1 MSRSV
6 MLPDELV
13 DKLARG
19 AAQRGLTLE
28 TLLAF
33 VSEWIAVPERPT
45 AADRE
50 RSRRIERLL
59 AKYSAGSLKERDRA
73 ELDSLIDADYQA
85 AAARADRLIAAQAD
99 ASRNLRSPASH
110 SNSPRGAKNRLWS

>member
-1 MSRSV
+1 

-33 VSEWIAVPERPT
+33 VSEWIAVPEHPT
-45 AADRE
+45 ADDRE

-73 ELDSLIDADYQA
+73 ELDSLIDVDYQA
-85 AAARADRLIAAQAD
+85 ATTRADRLIAAHASQAP
-99 ASRNLRSPASH
+99 ASRNATRTKSRLR
-110 SNSPRGAKNRLWS
+110 K